1 MTLPIFLK
9 PKKNYDLARFGR
21 ENDGGYLVSKKTILE
36 AKHLISFGILDDT
49 SFESDFL
56 KINKIPIICFDH
68 TINKN
73 YWKKRLY
80 NDIGAAIYNLN
91 LKYIKN
97 TIVRFLESKNFFK
110 LSNVKLFNETVSNGY
125 IKKIINKENFKN
137 PLFFKIDIEGS
148 EYRLLDELIEFQDII
163 CGLII
168 EFHDIDLH
176 IKKIDNFINSF
187 NLTLTHIHPNNYGA
201 LDPNGNPTVIELTFE
216 KNPPETSGNLSFPNL
231 LDQPC
236 NPNNKDIE
244 LKFN

>member
-9 PKKNYDLARFGR
+9 PKKKYELVRFGR

-36 AKHLISFGILDDT
+36 AKHLISFGILDDI
-49 SFESDFL
+49 SFENDFL
-56 KINKIPIICFDH
+56 QINKIPVICFDH
-68 TINKN
+68 TINKS
-73 YWKKRLY
+73 YWKKRFY

-91 LKYIKN
+91 FKYIKN
-97 TIVRFLESKNFFK
+97 TIERFFDSKNFFK
-110 LSNVKLFNETVSNGY
+110 LSNVKLLNETVTNGY
-125 IKKIINKENFKN
+125 IRKIINKENLKN

-148 EYRLLDELIEFQDII
+148 EYRLLNELIEFQGII

-176 IKKIDNFINSF
+176 IEKINNFINSF
-187 NLTLTHIHPNNYGA
+187 NLTLTHVHPNNYGA

-216 KNPPETSGNLSFPNL
+216 KNPLETSGNLSFPNL

-236 NPNNKDIE
+236 NPKNKDIE
-244 LKFN
+244 LKFS